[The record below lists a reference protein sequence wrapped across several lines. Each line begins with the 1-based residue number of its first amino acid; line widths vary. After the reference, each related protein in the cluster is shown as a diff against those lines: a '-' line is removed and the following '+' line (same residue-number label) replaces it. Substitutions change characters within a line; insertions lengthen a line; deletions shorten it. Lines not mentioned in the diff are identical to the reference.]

1 MKHLVLSITLFLFIG
16 LTWTSTA
23 NAAPPDKPDYEKAI
37 DALKEKY
44 RDKYRADNQENP
56 QKVRSQLIKDLRK
69 LRKDYPGEIYPLDM
83 LLGQAA
89 RNVSPLSSGSLSPQE
104 QGEHEALLREIAQ
117 DARKFIKK
125 NPGDVRPWRI
135 LMKAATFSSDANWKR
150 TILEETSVL
159 ANPMLKTVADSAR
172 YELLALNTLGKPL
185 QIKFEAADG
194 RKVDLQQMKG
204 KVVLVYF
211 CASWCGPC
219 RKEIP
224 GIKATYDKLH
234 KKGFEILG
242 ISLDH
247 KEEQFLAYNRKH
259 GISWPQQFNG
269 KGFKNS
275 IVTANAIK
283 WIPVMWLVD
292 KRGHL
297 VDRNARQNLEGK
309 VGKLL
314 AATPAK
320 Q

>member
-16 LTWTSTA
+16 LTWSSTA

-44 RDKYRADNQENP
+44 RDKYRAANQENRK
-56 QKVRSQLIKDLRK
+56 KVCSQLIKDLRK
-69 LRKDYPGEIYPLDM
+69 LRKDYPGEMYPLDM

-125 NPGDVRPWRI
+125 NPGDFRPWRI

-211 CASWCGPC
+211 CASWCGP
-219 RKEIP
+219 
-224 GIKATYDKLH
+224 
-234 KKGFEILG
+234 
-242 ISLDH
+242 
-247 KEEQFLAYNRKH
+247 
-259 GISWPQQFNG
+259 
-269 KGFKNS
+269 
-275 IVTANAIK
+275 
-283 WIPVMWLVD
+283 
-292 KRGHL
+292 
-297 VDRNARQNLEGK
+297 
-309 VGKLL
+309 
-314 AATPAK
+314 
-320 Q
+320 